1 MKDKKKLIEGLVVF
15 QRKKFMDHR
24 GSLCEIHL
32 EKIKKT
38 LKYCVLSKSKKNVL
52 RGFHFQKKKPI
63 HQLVTCIEGSILDV
77 VVDIRINSK
86 TFGNFQSFVLTEKNK
101 LSLYMPKGFAHAFLT
116 LSNHSTVIY
125 LNSQKFIK
133 EKDSGFI
140 WNDEFINYNWKI
152 KNPILSEKD
161 KKLKSFKKVFGC

>member
-1 MKDKKKLIEGLVVF
+1 
-15 QRKKFMDHR
+15 
-24 GSLCEIHL
+24 
-32 EKIKKT
+32 
-38 LKYCVLSKSKKNVL
+38 
-52 RGFHFQKKKPI
+52 
-63 HQLVTCIEGSILDV
+63 
-77 VVDIRINSK
+77 
-86 TFGNFQSFVLTEKNK
+86 
-101 LSLYMPKGFAHAFLT
+101 MPKGFAHAFLT